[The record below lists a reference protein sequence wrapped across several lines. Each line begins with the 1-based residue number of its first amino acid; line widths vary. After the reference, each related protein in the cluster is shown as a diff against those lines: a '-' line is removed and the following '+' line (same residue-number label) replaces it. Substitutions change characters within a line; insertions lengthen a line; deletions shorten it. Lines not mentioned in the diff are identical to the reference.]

1 MVQIIKQY
9 GLPGT
14 GTNQLRLILQD
25 SGGIE
30 VLMHILGDKAQG
42 PSGAMMNADT
52 SLEPL
57 EFVKRATLELRA
69 PTTNLSDSS
78 QLDWLRGIA
87 DDVHAAVLG
96 NTLKFV
102 VSVRDPYSWIHQ
114 TLKATNMLPSIN
126 DKGTHQPVTLLQKQL
141 VVSACRLYNECYG
154 QWLLF
159 RDSKPQSVQFVR
171 FETLLRNSAILPG
184 LERFLSTRLARVD
197 PKEQWATRAAWD
209 HLPTSTTPQ
218 PDYVQSY
225 VDQSYLSELGLD
237 AIELVTRSIEW
248 PRLSDFGYLPISN
261 GTQVSRRIQSAGS
274 GPGWQKCERT
284 KSSPLSPL
292 YSLPITI
299 R

>member
-1 MVQIIKQY
+1 MVQFVKQY

-14 GTNQLRLILQD
+14 GTNQLRLILQE

-30 VLMHILGDKAQG
+30 VLMHVLGDKAQG

-57 EFVKRATLELRA
+57 EFVKRATLELSA
-69 PTTNLSDSS
+69 PTTNLADSS
-78 QLDWLRGIA
+78 QLAWLQRIA
-87 DDVHAAVLG
+87 PATHAAVLG

-114 TLKATNMLPSIN
+114 TLKATNMLPSLN
-126 DKGTHQPVTLLQKQL
+126 ENGTHRPVTLLQKQL

-159 RDSKPQSVQFVR
+159 RDSYPQRVQFVR
-171 FETLLRNSAILPG
+171 FETLLRNAAVLPA
-184 LERFLSTRLARVD
+184 LEQLLTTRLARID
-197 PKEQWATRAAWD
+197 PRAQWATRAAWD
-209 HLPTSTTPQ
+209 HLSVSTTQQ
-218 PDYVQSY
+218 PDYVRSY

-237 AIELVTRSIEW
+237 VIELITRSIEW
-248 PRLSDFGYLPISN
+248 PRLSDFGYLPIRN
-261 GTQVSRRIQSAGS
+261 GTQVSRRVHTSTS
-274 GPGWQKCERT
+274 GPGWQKLERT
-284 KSSPLSPL
+284 ESSSLPPL
-292 YSLPITI
+292 YSLPISV